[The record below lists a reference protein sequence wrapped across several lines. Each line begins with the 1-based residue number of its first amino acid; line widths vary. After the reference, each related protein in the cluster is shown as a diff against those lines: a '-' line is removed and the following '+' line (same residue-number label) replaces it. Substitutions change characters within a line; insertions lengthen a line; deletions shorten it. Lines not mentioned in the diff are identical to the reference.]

1 MKTQLKKIFLFFTE
15 HLEKAWSAFRHQAPS
30 VLACFFSFAL
40 VFAGIYV
47 TASRTM
53 AIRRIRTELSRT
65 ISYLNQLGYDIAYDK
80 IEFNAVFF
88 FPLVDIENLQI
99 YTLNKTDAWALQFK
113 EIKAYPNMFGKKRI
127 RFESTAGGQ
136 FVFNDFASQMTSSQT
151 FLDITTSGDSF
162 DELVFHAE
170 SINIKD
176 FAKIKKI
183 AFLLESLPQKTANVS
198 VTTPAFESLF
208 EVNDVDINGLV
219 NYPLSSHLKL
229 FYTKAEIIGRPVPE
243 DDLLTS
249 LETWLKQGGF
259 VEVPSLIVQWQPL
272 TLVGRG
278 TVNFSETFSPRVNFK
293 TSSKGIL
300 HLIKDLQDNA
310 YLDSKN
316 VFVAN
321 ILLTNKAF
329 KLNPDDDE
337 LTISTPISYADGKL
351 SIENLTLKDFTK

>member
-1 MKTQLKKIFLFFTE
+1 MKIQLKKILLFLAE
-15 HLEKAWSAFRHQAPS
+15 RLGKAGMAFRHQTPS
-30 VLACFFSFAL
+30 VLACLFSFVL
-40 VFAGIYV
+40 VFAGIYI

-53 AIRRIRTELSRT
+53 AIRRIRSELSQT
-65 ISYLNQLGYDIAYDK
+65 ISYLNQLGFDIAYDK
-80 IEFNAVFF
+80 LEFNAVFF
-88 FPLVDIENLQI
+88 FPLVDIENFQI
-99 YTLNKTDAWALQFK
+99 YNLSETDNWMLQFK

-127 RFESTAGGQ
+127 RFESTSGGQ
-136 FVFNDFASQMTSSQT
+136 FIFNGFASQMTSNKT
-151 FLDITTSGDSF
+151 FLDITASDGSF

-183 AFLLESLPQKTANVS
+183 AFLLENQPLKTTQAAVA
-198 VTTPAFESLF
+198 TPSFESLL
-208 EVNDVDINGLV
+208 EINDVDINGLI

-229 FYTKAEIIGRPVPE
+229 FYTKAEIIGRPVLE
-243 DDLLTS
+243 KDLLTS

-259 VEVPSLIVQWQPL
+259 VEVPNLIIQWQPL

-278 TVNFSETFSPRVNFK
+278 TVNFNETFSPRIAFK

-321 ILLTNKAF
+321 ILLSNKAF
-329 KLNPDDDE
+329 KLNPDDEE

>member
-1 MKTQLKKIFLFFTE
+1 MKTQLKKILLLLAEYIGKVIYT
-15 HLEKAWSAFRHQAPS
+15 LKHQIPS
-30 VLACFFSFAL
+30 LLACLFSFAI

-47 TASRTM
+47 TTSRTM
-53 AIRRIRTELSRT
+53 AIRRIRAELSRT
-65 ISYLNQLGYDIAYDK
+65 ISYLNQLGYDVAYDK

-99 YTLNKTDAWALQFK
+99 YNLKGTDNWALQFK
-113 EIKAYPNMFGKKRI
+113 EIKAYPNMLGKKRI
-127 RFESTAGGQ
+127 RFESAAGGQ
-136 FVFNDFASQMTSSQT
+136 FVFNDFASQMTSDKT
-151 FLDITTSGDSF
+151 FLDISMADNAF

-183 AFLLESLPQKTANVS
+183 AFLLESLPQKTTNAS

-243 DDLLTS
+243 EDLLTS

-259 VEVPSLIVQWQPL
+259 IEVPSLIIQWQPL

-278 TVNFSETFSPRVNFK
+278 TINFSETFSPRLNFK